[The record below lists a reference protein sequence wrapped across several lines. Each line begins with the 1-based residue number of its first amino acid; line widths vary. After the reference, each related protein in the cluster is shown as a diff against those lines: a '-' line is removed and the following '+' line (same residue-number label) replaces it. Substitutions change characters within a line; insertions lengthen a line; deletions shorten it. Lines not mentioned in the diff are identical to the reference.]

1 MKEKILNFGKKLYHR
16 FPILRPYMGFVHRH
30 FIIKPK
36 FSGWGMTTQHQLPWI
51 NEYDDECFR
60 KACIDI
66 KQNFEFTYNTADI
79 SHGNIDTLKWRHWI
93 VSYSIRHAIEFT
105 QSFNYNFV
113 ECGVGDGVTT
123 FFALREI
130 KKNKKTSENFTMHL
144 YDSWSGMKQENLLKK
159 ELTNIGR
166 YSNLDIEL
174 TKKNLKEFQENLVFH
189 QGHIPK
195 TFSIPPKSPE
205 KIIYLHID
213 LNSAIPTKAVLEFF
227 FPKLIEGGII
237 LFDDYGWDGYEDTK
251 QIIDEFFSQK
261 SGMVLKLP
269 TGQAIYF
276 H

>member
-1 MKEKILNFGKKLYHR
+1 MNYCEIDYKEKNFGKKLYHK

-51 NEYDDECFR
+51 NDYDDECFR
-60 KACIDI
+60 KACVDI

-113 ECGVGDGVTT
+113 ECGVGDGVTA

-130 KKNKKTSENFTMHL
+130 KNNKKTSENFTMHL

-159 ELTNIGR
+159 ELMNIGK

-189 QGHIPK
+189 QGNIPK
-195 TFSIPPKSPE
+195 TF
-205 KIIYLHID
+205 
-213 LNSAIPTKAVLEFF
+213 
-227 FPKLIEGGII
+227 
-237 LFDDYGWDGYEDTK
+237 
-251 QIIDEFFSQK
+251 
-261 SGMVLKLP
+261 
-269 TGQAIYF
+269 
-276 H
+276 

>member
-1 MKEKILNFGKKLYHR
+1 MKKRIFNFGKKLYHK
-16 FPILRPYMGFVHRH
+16 FPVLRPYMRFIHKH

-93 VSYSIRHAIEFT
+93 VSYSVRHAIEFT
-105 QSFNYNFV
+105 QSFAYNFV
-113 ECGVGDGVTT
+113 ECGVGDGVTA

-130 KKNKKTSENFTMHL
+130 KENKKTSENFTMHL
-144 YDSWSGMKQENLLKK
+144 YDSWSGMKQEDLLKK
-159 ELTNIGR
+159 ELVNASR

-174 TKKNLKEFQENLVFH
+174 TKKNLKEFQENVVFH
-189 QGHIPK
+189 HGYIPK
-195 TFSIPPKSPE
+195 TFSIPPESPE
-205 KIIYLHID
+205 KISYLHID
-213 LNSAIPTKAVLEFF
+213 LNSAIPTMAALEFF
-227 FPKLIEGGII
+227 FPRLIKGGVI

-251 QIIDEFFSQK
+251 QIIDEFFSKK

-269 TGQAIYF
+269 TGQAVYF